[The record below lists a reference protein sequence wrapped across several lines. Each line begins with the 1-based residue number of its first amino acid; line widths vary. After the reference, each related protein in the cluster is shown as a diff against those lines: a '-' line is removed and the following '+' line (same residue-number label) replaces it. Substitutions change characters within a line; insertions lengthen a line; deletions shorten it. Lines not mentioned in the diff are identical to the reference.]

1 MGEEE
6 GIGSERRRRQLVWD
20 LTKRKRRVNDG
31 RGGDAMEAGGENRG
45 WAGPKQWLISLARDS
60 TAGWCKRLLGMELA
74 VEVFN
79 KNGGFARSVGV
90 GERTHL

>member
-20 LTKRKRRVNDG
+20 LTKRKRRVNSG
-31 RGGDAMEAGGENRG
+31 REGDAMEAGGENRG

-60 TAGWCKRLLGMELA
+60 TAGLEH
-74 VEVFN
+74 
-79 KNGGFARSVGV
+79 VGV
-90 GERTHL
+90 KGFLVWS